1 MDGRNC
7 NSTFGPK
14 KSYLLI
20 ATMFIGKED
29 FKDSTQIKLYLIKVN
44 VQLFYYIMILFYM
57 NNRVLVDA

>member
-1 MDGRNC
+1 MFSISGDEKDIIFFMDGRNC

-29 FKDSTQIKLYLIKVN
+29 FKDST
-44 VQLFYYIMILFYM
+44 
-57 NNRVLVDA
+57 